1 MTPPPYPHLG
11 LSLSVLQGAMRELIL
26 STGEGGSQCGKCV
39 RVRQR
44 LCFHLG
50 PGTAPDSTE
59 IKSIFFPFTL
69 SPDGA
74 RSLHGT
80 CEVGMFSGEQPRLP
94 LWRCR
99 PNCAPALPSAPRPAA
114 LSSSGYNH
122 FQAEFILLET
132 ITPDDINPFWYFLIC
147 SIQSGGAHL
156 AVNELKGSNTWK
168 TFTKRLCNALDIA
181 CLAQSR
187 DYSRCSIHICW
198 GWMADFAVSIIV
210 NETNFQ
216 CEGLTDKKDRRVPT
230 MSFFGEECSAVWN
243 LQNMNSLVKH
253 QSCPYS
259 FHKRKPQSSVLI
271 LDIEKATSTWKYL
284 VCFAPQ

>member
-1 MTPPPYPHLG
+1 MAKDTASRILGRQFATRPFKLVCSVQLLPLPTASLPCSLYSVTEHLPVGQWTQKSQAGNSARSYVFLPLSPGTSLRTWKPGMTPPPYPHLG

-94 LWRCR
+94 L
-99 PNCAPALPSAPRPAA
+99 
-114 LSSSGYNH
+114 
-122 FQAEFILLET
+122 
-132 ITPDDINPFWYFLIC
+132 
-147 SIQSGGAHL
+147 
-156 AVNELKGSNTWK
+156 
-168 TFTKRLCNALDIA
+168 
-181 CLAQSR
+181 
-187 DYSRCSIHICW
+187 
-198 GWMADFAVSIIV
+198 
-210 NETNFQ
+210 
-216 CEGLTDKKDRRVPT
+216 
-230 MSFFGEECSAVWN
+230 
-243 LQNMNSLVKH
+243 
-253 QSCPYS
+253 
-259 FHKRKPQSSVLI
+259 
-271 LDIEKATSTWKYL
+271 
-284 VCFAPQ
+284 

>member
-80 CEVGMFSGEQPRLP
+80 CEVGMFSGEQPGCLCEGAALTVLP
-94 LWRCR
+94 LCLLL
-99 PNCAPALPSAPRPAA
+99 PVPLPS
-114 LSSSGYNH
+114 
-122 FQAEFILLET
+122 LL
-132 ITPDDINPFWYFLIC
+132 L
-147 SIQSGGAHL
+147 
-156 AVNELKGSNTWK
+156 
-168 TFTKRLCNALDIA
+168 
-181 CLAQSR
+181 
-187 DYSRCSIHICW
+187 
-198 GWMADFAVSIIV
+198 
-210 NETNFQ
+210 
-216 CEGLTDKKDRRVPT
+216 
-230 MSFFGEECSAVWN
+230 
-243 LQNMNSLVKH
+243 
-253 QSCPYS
+253 
-259 FHKRKPQSSVLI
+259 
-271 LDIEKATSTWKYL
+271 
-284 VCFAPQ
+284 